1 MKKLD
6 ATNFKNINLKKY
18 ANAVLQKIFI
28 KKQGGF
34 LIWEKLKE

>member
-18 ANAVLQKIFI
+18 ANVVLQKIFI
-28 KKQGGF
+28 KNKEDF
-34 LIWEKLKE
+34 LYEKN